1 VQRLNLPHIRQQ
13 RWLLTGCCHRYN
25 EWRRNARAKY
35 CLLASLCDLVGQDM
49 RNLPRLGIV
58 FLGIMVALAGVVLLF
73 VVNMPQKEDSHHQL
87 QQIAKPYAFDFVS
100 WELHVLSYL
109 PKEMLCKGAEAN
121 RGARLCS
128 EIRTVLADEGI
139 SAFPPITFRL
149 EKPPHLL
156 VMSPREKIVYL
167 DRRMLRQELS
177 VEEMERVETQIDELG
192 LSSLVVELGGFGATY
207 PPIVSDDAA
216 LTYTINTAVEEW
228 LHQHLVFRPLGFLY
242 LLDSV
247 GIRRDPDV
255 VTMNETLA
263 GMVSEEIGSEVYARY
278 YNGREEVKTHGI
290 ALEFDFDA
298 EMRETRRT
306 VDCYLSQR
314 KMEEAERYM
323 EERRKEF
330 VAHGYYIRKL
340 NQAYFAFHGIYGQ
353 DPASVSPI
361 YEDLKQLRAESPSLR
376 DFLDDVA
383 AMRNYAELTEALER

>member
-1 VQRLNLPHIRQQ
+1 
-13 RWLLTGCCHRYN
+13 
-25 EWRRNARAKY
+25 
-35 CLLASLCDLVGQDM
+35 M

-58 FLGIMVALAGVVLLF
+58 LLGIIVALAGVVLLF
-73 VVNMPQKEDSHHQL
+73 VVNMPQNEDSHRQV

-100 WELHVLSYL
+100 WELHALSCL

-121 RGARLCS
+121 GERKLGS
-128 EIRTVLADEGI
+128 QIRTVLADEGI
-139 SAFPPITFRL
+139 SAFPPIIFRL

-156 VMSPREKIVYL
+156 VISPREKIAYL
-167 DRRMLRQELS
+167 DRRLLRQELS
-177 VEEMERVETQIDELG
+177 VEEMGRLESQIDELG

-207 PPIVSDDAA
+207 PPIVGDDAT

-228 LHQHLVFRPLGFLY
+228 LHQHLAFRPLGFLY

-263 GMVSEEIGSEVYARY
+263 GMVSEEVGCEVYARY
-278 YNGREEVKTHGI
+278 YKGQEEVKADGN
-290 ALEFDFDA
+290 APEFYFDA
-298 EMRETRRT
+298 EMRETRKT
-306 VDCYLSQR
+306 VDCYLSQG
-314 KMEEAERYM
+314 KIEEAERYM

-330 VAHGYYIRKL
+330 VAHGYHIRKL

-361 YEDLKQLRAESPSLR
+361 YEDLKQLRAKSHSLR
-376 DFLDDVA
+376 DFLDEAA
-383 AMRNYAELTEALER
+383 AMRSYTELTEALEK

>member
-1 VQRLNLPHIRQQ
+1 MQRVNLPHIQQ
-13 RWLLTGCCHRYN
+13 PPWLSTRCRHRYN

-35 CLLASLCDLVGQDM
+35 YLLAGLRDPVGQDM
-49 RNLPRLGIV
+49 RNLPRLGIA

-100 WELHVLSYL
+100 WELHALSYL
-109 PKEMLCKGAEAN
+109 SEEMLCKGAEAS
-121 RGARLCS
+121 RETRLCS
-128 EIRTVLADEGI
+128 QIRTVLVDEGI

-149 EKPPHLL
+149 EKPPYLL
-156 VMSPREKIVYL
+156 VMSLREKIAYL
-167 DRRMLRQELS
+167 DRRLLRQELS
-177 VEEMERVETQIDELG
+177 VDEMERLESQIDELG

-247 GIRRDPDV
+247 GIRRDPEV
-255 VTMNETLA
+255 ATMNETLA

-278 YNGREEVKTHGI
+278 YKGQEDVKTDGNS
-290 ALEFDFDA
+290 LGFDFDA
-298 EMRETRRT
+298 EMRETRKT
-306 VDCYLSQR
+306 VDCYLSQG
-314 KMEEAERYM
+314 KIEEAERYM

-330 VAHGYYIRKL
+330 VANGYHIRKL

-376 DFLDDVA
+376 HFLDEAA
-383 AMRNYAELTEALER
+383 AMRSYAELTEALER